1 MEILSYLKKGDFL
14 TTAYEGKVNTMTI
27 SWGNIGIEWGED
39 VFITLVRDS
48 RFTKEFI
55 DKNGK
60 FTVTIPTDDSLK
72 YELTFC
78 GTKSGRDFDKIEEC
92 NFIMEKSDSFD
103 IPHIKCNSIVV
114 ECEVM
119 YYQRMYEGNMTDSF
133 KEKFYS
139 SGDIHTLYHGKI
151 LNMYEVKSEG

>member
-1 MEILSYLKKGDFL
+1 MDILTYLKKGAFL
-14 TTAYEGKVNTMTI
+14 TASYEDKVNTMTI

-39 VFITLVRDS
+39 VFVTLVRDS

-55 DKNGK
+55 DKSGK
-60 FTVTIPTDDSLK
+60 FTVTIPKDESLK
-72 YELTFC
+72 SELSFC
-78 GTKSGRDFDKIEEC
+78 GTKSGRDFDKIKEC
-92 NFIMEKSDSFD
+92 GLSLGKSKTIDV
-103 IPHIKCNSIVV
+103 PYIKCNAIII

-119 YYQRMYEGNMTDSF
+119 YAQRMDENCMSDWF

-151 LNMYEVKSEG
+151 LNMYEVNGED